1 MAAMGHLMLA
11 PLVSTQYQSF
21 SWWSSAMP
29 YKCSSVQPPLRKTT
43 NAFPR
48 LPKCPKFHVWPTFR
62 KHVNPLDLTQ
72 VALSPNLPDI
82 RGRNDLQSPRQLLK
96 DMVVFLPDNHPTQ
109 QCWNMLKHVET
120 RGTMY
125 LPLSPWPNWCSGI
138 VLVERRWSDQNKFT
152 LNLGNAFKAKHVF
165 HIFRGDGRLRPW
177 KPTLWKQYKN
187 RLFLLETKMFYL
199 QTYSN

>member
-21 SWWSSAMP
+21 SWWSSAMT

-48 LPKCPKFHVWPTFR
+48 LPKCPKIHVWPTFR

-72 VALSPNLPDI
+72 FALSPNLPDI

-96 DMVVFLPDNHPTQ
+96 DGRVSSRQSPHPT
-109 QCWNMLKHVET
+109 MLKHVET
-120 RGTMY
+120 CWNKRYSVFTIIALAQLMFRDCFGRKAMIRSKQIY
-125 LPLSPWPNWCSGI
+125 LKFGKCIQGKTGFSHFPGWWKAETLETHF
-138 VLVERRWSDQNKFT
+138 VETIQ
-152 LNLGNAFKAKHVF
+152 KHVV
-165 HIFRGDGRLRPW
+165 
-177 KPTLWKQYKN
+177 PTWNKN
-187 RLFLLETKMFYL
+187 VLHSNL
-199 QTYSN
+199 Q